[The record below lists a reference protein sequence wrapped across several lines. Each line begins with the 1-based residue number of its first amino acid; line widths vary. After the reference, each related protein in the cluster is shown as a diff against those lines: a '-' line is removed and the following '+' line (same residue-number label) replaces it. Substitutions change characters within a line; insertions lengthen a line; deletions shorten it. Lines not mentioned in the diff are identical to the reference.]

1 MSKPI
6 TLTELLLE
14 IGDGNLAVQPL
25 DPAVTNMAKRRDYTE
40 VSFATETPFSMEGLV
55 KTGLVVWV
63 DRDVFDAAF
72 KRLKEEHRDD

>member
-14 IGDGNLAVQPL
+14 IGDDNLAMQPL
-25 DPAVTNMAKRRDYTE
+25 GPAVTNMAKRRDYNE
-40 VSFATETPFSMEGLV
+40 VSFATETPFSMKGLA

-63 DRDVFDAAF
+63 DRDVFDAAV
-72 KRLKEEHRDD
+72 KRLKEHPND

>member
-14 IGDGNLAVQPL
+14 IGDDNLAMQPL
-25 DPAVTNMAKRRDYTE
+25 APAVTNMAKRSGYNE
-40 VSFATETPFSMEGLV
+40 VSFATETPFSMDGLA

-63 DRDVFDAAF
+63 DKGVFDAAV
-72 KRLKEEHRDD
+72 KRLKEHRDD